1 MDLTSFYNKSFLI
14 HLIESES
21 NNGRKVNYFQRD
33 IFSPRDEIVLTHIR
47 TSSTI
52 YKFIYLTDEEL

>member
-14 HLIESES
+14 RLIESES
-21 NNGRKVNYFQRD
+21 NDGRKVNYFQRD
-33 IFSPRDEIVLTHIR
+33 ILFPRDEMVLTHAR